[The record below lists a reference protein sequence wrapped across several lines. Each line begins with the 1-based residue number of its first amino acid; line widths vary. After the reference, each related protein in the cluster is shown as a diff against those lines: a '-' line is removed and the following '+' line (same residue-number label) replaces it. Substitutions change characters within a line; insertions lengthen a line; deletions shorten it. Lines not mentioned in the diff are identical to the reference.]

1 MAEGIQ
7 QRVPANAASV
17 RDLRCA
23 IVDFVQTH
31 CANADEIA
39 GDVALAVTEACANV
53 VRHAYPGRRGDL
65 CMDARMDGD
74 ELVVEV
80 ADRGVG
86 FVSPSAD
93 PGLGLGL
100 RLIEHLADSKVRR
113 GCGTVVEMRFA
124 AAPR

>member
-1 MAEGIQ
+1 MAQGIQ
-7 QRVPANAASV
+7 QRVPADATSV

-23 IVDFVQTH
+23 IVEFVHTN

-53 VRHAYPGRRGDL
+53 VRHAYPGRRGDVCL
-65 CMDARMDGD
+65 DAHMDGD
-74 ELVVEV
+74 QLVVAV

-86 FVSPSAD
+86 IAAPSRN

-100 RLIEHLADSKVRR
+100 RLIDHLADSQVRSED
-113 GCGTVVEMRFA
+113 GTVVEMRFG
-124 AAPR
+124 APR